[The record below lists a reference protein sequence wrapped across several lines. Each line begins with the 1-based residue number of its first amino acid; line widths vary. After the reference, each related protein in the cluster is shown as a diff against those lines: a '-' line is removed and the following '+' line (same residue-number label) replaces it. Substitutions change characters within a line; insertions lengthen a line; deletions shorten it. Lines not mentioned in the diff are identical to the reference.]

1 MESINKISML
11 HPQISII
18 RISILFLTAFQFHSC
33 TIDDPVENF
42 PEQYKGTQAQVIF
55 EKDSAFENN
64 LFEEINEHLISIN
77 QPPLTINPE
86 ANQVAFEHT
95 KHLIETNS
103 LHHQNFSERQ
113 NYFYSL
119 GFTAM
124 RENVAMGY
132 DNSYDLIQAWLQS
145 LNHQQAIE
153 SNSTHTGISV
163 LKNES
168 GVYFITQIYLK

>member
-1 MESINKISML
+1 MP
-11 HPQISII
+11 HPQISLK
-18 RISILFLTAFQFHSC
+18 RISILFLTAFQIQSC
-33 TIDDPVENF
+33 TIDQSKEDI
-42 PEQYKGTQAQVIF
+42 PEFYKGAQAQVIF
-55 EKDSAFENN
+55 EKDISFENN
-64 LFEEINEHLISIN
+64 LFEEINEYLNSIN
-77 QPPLTINPE
+77 QPLLTIYPE

-119 GFTAM
+119 GFTAV
-124 RENVAMGY
+124 RENVATGF

-145 LNHQQAIE
+145 PNHRQAIE

-168 GVYFITQIYLK
+168 GIYFITQIYLK